1 MVHRAMNTTA
11 QAVLLEGYPALRT
24 LSVARLRRMLESAQA
39 LRLPAGYKLF
49 DDGDACA
56 RHPFFIEGR
65 VRVWKRGSDGD
76 EILLYEVSP
85 GETCALSVV
94 GLLGGTTY
102 SATGTVETDA
112 LLYVI
117 PRETF
122 LDLVLECPAF
132 RSFVFSALSHRVSHL
147 MSLVDDVVFHRVAY
161 RVAASLLRAPQPI
174 EVTHQM
180 LADQLGTRREV
191 VSRILGR
198 FQRSGLVRLG
208 RKRIEIL
215 DPHALRVSSVPRE

>member
-1 MVHRAMNTTA
+1 MI
-11 QAVLLEGYPALRT
+11 
-24 LSVARLRRMLESAQA
+24 ESAEA
-39 LRLPAGYKLF
+39 LRLPAGYQLF

-65 VRVWKRGSDGD
+65 VRVTKRGPEGD
-76 EILLYEVSP
+76 EIFLYDVSP
-85 GETCALSVV
+85 GGICALSVV
-94 GLLGGTTY
+94 ALLGEASY

-112 LLYVI
+112 LIYAI
-117 PRETF
+117 PRDMILE
-122 LDLVLECPAF
+122 LVLESPAF
-132 RSFVFSALSHRVSHL
+132 RIFVFSALSQRMSHL
-147 MSLVDDVVFHRVAY
+147 MSFVDDVVFHTVAHRVRA
-161 RVAASLLRAPQPI
+161 RLLQSSQPI

-198 FQRSGLVRLG
+198 FQRSGLIRLG

-215 DPHALRVSSVPRE
+215 DPHALRMSAAPET